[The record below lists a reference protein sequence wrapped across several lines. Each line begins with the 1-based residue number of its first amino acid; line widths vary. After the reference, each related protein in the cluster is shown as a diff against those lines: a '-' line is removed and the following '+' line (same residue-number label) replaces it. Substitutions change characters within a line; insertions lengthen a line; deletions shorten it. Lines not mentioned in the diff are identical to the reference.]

1 MKNLKIKNVLICFLF
16 VTLFLSNAVYVYAQG
31 EGVPGS
37 SGTKP
42 LNFVSCTLED
52 GSSIDTAGGI
62 TTQPRF
68 KIQFDKDIVN
78 ILVWENNSKCFTMTD
93 GNSNVPIVVSKIDDT
108 VDFDNRQIVYMH
120 PSGALQPGK
129 SYYIK
134 VAPNLIAKNGQSTLA
149 GTTGGKGMTISF
161 KTEGQAVQPVS
172 SGSNPNNSGSVSQQ
186 TQTDSGKNTPVQNSN
201 QPTNNNQAA
210 SSNTVTN
217 STSQSG
223 GNNKSANNPSNTTA
237 SGTAPGQNSAQNN
250 NSANATN
257 TANTANAANNSTI
270 NSADGDNKNN
280 SKAVVNNKEAAAK
293 GISLNTMIAIGT
305 GIIVAIWVLIEIF
318 VKRRKKGEGSN
329 KPGV

>member
-1 MKNLKIKNVLICFLF
+1 MKNLKIKNVLMCFLF

-68 KIQFDKDIVN
+68 KIQFDKDVVN

-108 VDFDNRQIVYMH
+108 VDFDNRQIVYVH

-129 SYYIK
+129 NYYIK

-161 KTEGQAVQPVS
+161 KTEGQAVQPAS

-186 TQTDSGKNTPVQNSN
+186 TQTASGKNTPVQNSN

-210 SSNTVTN
+210 SSNTVTS
-217 STSQSG
+217 STSQSS
-223 GNNKSANNPSNTTA
+223 GNNKSTNSASNTA
-237 SGTAPGQNSAQNN
+237 SSGAASTQNSAQNN
-250 NSANATN
+250 NSSNAANST
-257 TANTANAANNSTI
+257 NAANNSAV
-270 NSADGDNKNN
+270 NSAAGDNKND
-280 SKAVVNNKEAAAK
+280 SKAVIDNKEAAAK
-293 GISLNTMIAIGT
+293 GISPNTMIAIGT
-305 GIIVAIWVLIEIF
+305 GIIVVIWVLIEIF
-318 VKRRKKGEGSN
+318 VRRRKKGEGSN